1 MKLSRMASASGM
13 RISLPT
19 YRAATT
25 RAMPAIIAVGETD
38 VAAGFLVTAC
48 RHELGGGGLAMGS

>member
-1 MKLSRMASASGM
+1 
-13 RISLPT
+13 
-19 YRAATT
+19 
-25 RAMPAIIAVGETD
+25 MPAIIAVGETD